1 MKKTS
6 TGIQMNKSVD
16 LKDLSG
22 YFANIAAETPIS
34 IAYLHGSYLD
44 HTFNKS
50 SDIDIALVMKEHV
63 DKHQRMRIE
72 MKITDLLDHK
82 FRIPFDVRTIDDAP
96 LKVKGEVVTYGKMIY
111 CADDEFRVDFETFV
125 RDRYFDF
132 LPTLHAMREVYFDS
146 IKSGGLLG
154 QT

>member
-63 DKHQRMRIE
+63 DKH
-72 MKITDLLDHK
+72 LLDHK